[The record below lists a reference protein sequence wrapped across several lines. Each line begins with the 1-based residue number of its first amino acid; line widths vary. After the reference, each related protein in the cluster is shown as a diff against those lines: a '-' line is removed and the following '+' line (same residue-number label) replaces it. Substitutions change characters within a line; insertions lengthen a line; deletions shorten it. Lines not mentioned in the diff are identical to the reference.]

1 MDKIQK
7 SCLPTTIL
15 CLGGRSP
22 NDVLLVVSCGSC
34 SVFLSKTV
42 QNTPNFMNGAY
53 WYYIPDVS
61 VSRSMGFAP
70 NSNINQQNTDRFD
83 LDNNQRVSWQLNDIH
98 NDYRLGSLINLNNSL
113 YYKVILK
120 KDL

>member
-1 MDKIQK
+1 
-7 SCLPTTIL
+7 
-15 CLGGRSP
+15 
-22 NDVLLVVSCGSC
+22 
-34 SVFLSKTV
+34 
-42 QNTPNFMNGAY
+42 MNGAY